1 MDVTLKNVAVTQDPD
16 NPNQRAL
23 FVGGGAGNDTI
34 QVRRG
39 QSDAYINVVVNGASQ
54 QFARGTGTQSI
65 NRIVVY
71 GNGGDDTIT
80 VFTDLNAAIRTVI
93 LGGDGNDNLVGGKG
107 NNFIDG
113 GDGNDVLYGGSFNDF
128 LVGGRGLD
136 TLRAGMGTDLLVGGL
151 WSQSEDLSAIASVMA
166 TWTSSGSLSQ
176 KRSALKS
183 GVGADGLYKLNLDK
197 VFDDDVID
205 QVFGE
210 QQDDWFWLFGLDQ
223 HDKRGT
229 DATN

>member
-1 MDVTLKNVAVTQDPD
+1 MAAMVTTSCTAAALTTSSWEAEVWTRFALAWAQTCSLAGCGR
-16 NPNQRAL
+16 NP
-23 FVGGGAGNDTI
+23 
-34 QVRRG
+34 
-39 QSDAYINVVVNGASQ
+39 
-54 QFARGTGTQSI
+54 
-65 NRIVVY
+65 
-71 GNGGDDTIT
+71 
-80 VFTDLNAAIRTVI
+80 RTS
-93 LGGDGNDNLVGGKG
+93 G
-107 NNFIDG
+107 
-113 GDGNDVLYGGSFNDF
+113 
-128 LVGGRGLD
+128 
-136 TLRAGMGTDLLVGGL
+136 
-151 WSQSEDLSAIASVMA
+151 AIASVMA

-223 HDKRGT
+223 HDKLGS